1 MKKKNETQK
10 KILMIALTILM
21 LSSVFLVFT
30 PRVKSTIKVNVTIYF
45 DPVRTYTSE
54 IEVEKNSNA
63 LNALN
68 LYLNLLLENQ
78 YITTKTV
85 SLIDG
90 RLNCIMSY
98 CKTNDKQWNFYLN
111 GVLVNESLESTILK
125 ENDDIS
131 FKYEFINKTFR

>member
-10 KILMIALTILM
+10 KILMIVLTILM
-21 LSSVFLVFT
+21 LSSGFLVFT
-30 PRVKSTIKVNVTIYF
+30 PKAKSSIKVNVTIYF
-45 DPVRTYTSE
+45 DPVRTYKSE
-54 IEVEKNSNA
+54 IEIEKNSNA

-85 SLIDG
+85 SLING
-90 RLNCIMSY
+90 RLNCIMNY

-111 GVLVNESLESTILK
+111 GVLINESLETTILK

-131 FKYEFINKTFR
+131 FKYEFINKTI